1 MPTEPV
7 PRGDASAGRGRVSEC
22 FELSILILDL
32 RHSLVSV
39 LSVRWLAPPQSRRP
53 GVWGGRS
60 GFSSL
65 RSAFSMPR
73 ARQLLL
79 LTLLHTVAGS
89 RLPAG
94 APLELAS
101 LPVGEEATGERRGHK
116 FVARRL
122 SEKPHAFLLKNWLS
136 QDECDALMKAAESNG
151 LDTAETSGV
160 TDARRHCDVAVLSP
174 WEHDTVKS
182 IQVDAARML
191 LSEEAMSLPGGG
203 CEDLH
208 VLRYQPGGVYKPN

>member
-1 MPTEPV
+1 MP
-7 PRGDASAGRGRVSEC
+7 
-22 FELSILILDL
+22 
-32 RHSLVSV
+32 
-39 LSVRWLAPPQSRRP
+39 
-53 GVWGGRS
+53 
-60 GFSSL
+60 L
-65 RSAFSMPR
+65 RSTFSMPR

-79 LTLLHTVAGS
+79 LTLLHTAVGS

-208 VLRYQPGGVYKPN
+208 VLRYQPGGVCKPN

>member
-1 MPTEPV
+1 
-7 PRGDASAGRGRVSEC
+7 
-22 FELSILILDL
+22 
-32 RHSLVSV
+32 
-39 LSVRWLAPPQSRRP
+39 
-53 GVWGGRS
+53 
-60 GFSSL
+60 
-65 RSAFSMPR
+65 MPR

-79 LTLLHTVAGS
+79 LMLLHTVFSMHTVAGS